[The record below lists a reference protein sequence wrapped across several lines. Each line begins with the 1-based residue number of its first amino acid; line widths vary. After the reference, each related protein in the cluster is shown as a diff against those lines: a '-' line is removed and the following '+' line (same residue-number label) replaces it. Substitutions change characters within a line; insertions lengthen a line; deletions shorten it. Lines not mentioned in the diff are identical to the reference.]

1 MKNHIHAIEE
11 ENKHYLVIK
20 DVLGSVHKIEV
31 EREEIERYTT
41 GAKVQDAFPNLSA
54 DQRELI
60 ISGIPGDL
68 YDSIFQED

>member
-11 ENKHYLVIK
+11 GNKHYLVIK
-20 DVLGSVHKIEV
+20 DVLGSIHQIEV
-31 EREEIERYTT
+31 EREEIERYNA
-41 GAKVQDAFPNLSA
+41 GAKAQDAFPNLSA

-68 YDSIFQED
+68 YDSIFRE